1 MNSLKTKIIT
11 TETGKYLYKYRGGWK
26 NPVIYSMEV
35 LPLSYSKLS
44 ENFDHIIQITDHE
57 NF

>member
-26 NPVIYSMEV
+26 NPAIYSMEV
-35 LPLSYSKLS
+35 LSSY
-44 ENFDHIIQITDHE
+44 HITQVTDYE
-57 NF
+57 DI

>member
-1 MNSLKTKIIT
+1 MSSLKTKIIT
-11 TETGKYLYKYRGGWK
+11 TETGKFLYKYRGNWK
-26 NPVIYSMEV
+26 NPAIYSMEV

-44 ENFDHIIQITDHE
+44 ENFDHIIQITNHE